1 MPTRS
6 PPTLLD
12 DCPGRP
18 LTLDSLGDSRAGE
31 FVRYFLASLA
41 ALAVDMAVLLTL
53 ATVMHYLVAA
63 SLGFVAGAVASYL
76 LATRWVF
83 RQRRLLLR
91 KKAEMGLYV
100 LVGLLGLGLNDLVIM
115 LAVGYFGFSILL
127 AKLLAA
133 GVTFLFNFS
142 LRKLALFS

>member
-1 MPTRS
+1 MPPRP

-12 DCPGRP
+12 DCRGHP
-18 LTLDSLGDSRAGE
+18 LTFDSLGASRAGE
-31 FVRYFLASLA
+31 FARYFLASLA
-41 ALAVDMAVLLTL
+41 ALAVDMAVLLGL

-63 SLGFVAGAVASYL
+63 SLGFVAGAVTSYL

-91 KKAEMGLYV
+91 RNTEMGLYV
-100 LVGLLGLGLNDLVIM
+100 LVGVLGLALNDLVIM
-115 LAVGYFGFSILL
+115 LAVGYFGLSILL

-133 GVTFLFNFS
+133 GVTFLFNFV
-142 LRKLALFS
+142 LRKLTLFS

>member
-1 MPTRS
+1 MPTRL

-12 DCPGRP
+12 DCRGSP

-31 FVRYFLASLA
+31 FARYFLASLA
-41 ALAVDMAVLLTL
+41 ALAIDMAVLLGL

-63 SLGFVAGAVASYL
+63 SLGFVAGAVTSYL

-83 RQRRLLLR
+83 RQRRLVHR
-91 KKAEMGLYV
+91 KKAEIGLYV
-100 LVGLLGLGLNDLVIM
+100 MVGVLGLGLNDLVIM
-115 LAVGYFGFSILL
+115 LAVGHFGLSILL

-133 GVTFLFNFS
+133 GVTFLFNFA

>member
-6 PPTLLD
+6 PPTLLNE
-12 DCPGRP
+12 CRGRP

-31 FVRYFLASLA
+31 FARYFLASLA
-41 ALAVDMAVLLTL
+41 ALAIDMAVLLAL

-63 SLGFVAGAVASYL
+63 SLGFVVGAVTSYL

-91 KKAEMGLYV
+91 KNTEMGLYV
-100 LVGLLGLGLNDLVIM
+100 LVGVLGLGLNDLVIM
-115 LAVGYFGFSILL
+115 LAVGYLGLSIVL

-133 GVTFLFNFS
+133 GVTFLFNFA

>member
-63 SLGFVAGAVASYL
+63 SLGFVAG
-76 LATRWVF
+76 
-83 RQRRLLLR
+83 
-91 KKAEMGLYV
+91 
-100 LVGLLGLGLNDLVIM
+100 LGLNDLVIM